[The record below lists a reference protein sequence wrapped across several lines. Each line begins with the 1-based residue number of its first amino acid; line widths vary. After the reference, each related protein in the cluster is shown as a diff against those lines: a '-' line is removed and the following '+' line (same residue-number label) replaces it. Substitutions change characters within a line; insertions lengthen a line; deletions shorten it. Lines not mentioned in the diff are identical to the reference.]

1 MTKTFWNLL
10 TKEVGLTVDELRLL
24 DRVTLT
30 AIGNGNTVNPVAYD
44 PTPEEY
50 GLLHDIR
57 IKLGLNEKL

>member
-30 AIGNGNTVNPVAYD
+30 AVGNGNTVNPVAYD

-50 GLLHDIR
+50 KLLYSIR
-57 IKLGLNEKL
+57 NKIALN